1 MCNNFQIILSLTL
14 LPHFPCKGKNLNIT
28 MKTVQQWYSE
38 YAESH
43 QNKLNQNIHFIC
55 VPLIFFSIIGLF
67 MSIPNTFLA
76 GMFGF
81 DSLLFVNWAIIGLIV
96 PMIFYT
102 SLSFLVCL
110 RMMIFSAICIVGNYY
125 LSLATDLLIASI
137 VIFVLAWIGQFYGH
151 HIEGKKP
158 SFLKDLQFLL
168 IGPAWVFEKMVR
180 K

>member
-1 MCNNFQIILSLTL
+1 
-14 LPHFPCKGKNLNIT
+14 

-43 QNKLNQNIHFIC
+43 QNKLNQSIHYIC

-76 GMFGF
+76 ELSGF

-102 SLSFLVCL
+102 SLSFRVFL
-110 RMMIFSAICIVGNYY
+110 RMVIFSAICIAGNYFM
-125 LSLATDLLIASI
+125 SFVVDLLIASI
-137 VIFVLAWIGQFYGH
+137 AIFVLAWIGQFYGH
-151 HIEGKKP
+151 HVEGKKP

-168 IGPAWVFEKMVR
+168 IGPAWVFEKMV
-180 K
+180 KK